1 MDTIDKIISESNN
14 EYNNRIKYIEK
25 LLANN
30 IKLKEAI
37 RMSKVWYFIKY
48 KNCQYNKELYK
59 YIINY
64 DI

>member
-1 MDTIDKIISESNN
+1 MDTIHKLISESNN

-30 IKLKEAI
+30 IELKEAI
-37 RMSKVWYFIKY
+37 RMSKVWYCIKY
-48 KNCQYNKELYK
+48 KKCYYNIELYN

-64 DI
+64 DK